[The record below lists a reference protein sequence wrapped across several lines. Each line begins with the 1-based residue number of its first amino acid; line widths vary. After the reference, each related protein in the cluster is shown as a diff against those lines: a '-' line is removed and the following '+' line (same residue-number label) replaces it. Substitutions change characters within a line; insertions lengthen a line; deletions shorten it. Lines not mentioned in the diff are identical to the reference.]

1 MTQPKKEKT
10 ASQESD
16 FDFEQAIE
24 ELENLVSMM
33 EDGELSLENSLKSFE
48 EGIKLTRKCQTELN
62 NAEKRVQVL
71 INEKGD
77 SEELDP
83 ST

>member
-1 MTQPKKEKT
+1 MTQRKKEKP

-33 EDGELSLENSLKSFE
+33 EEGELSLENSLKSFE
-48 EGIKLTRKCQTELN
+48 KGIKLTRKCQAELDK
-62 NAEKRVQVL
+62 AEKRVQVL
-71 INEKGD
+71 VNEKGD
-77 SEELDP
+77 TEELDP

>member
-1 MTQPKKEKT
+1 MTETKENKP
-10 ASQESD
+10 ASDESD

-24 ELENLVSMM
+24 ELENLVSTM

-48 EGIKLTRKCQTELN
+48 KGIKLTRKCQTALSA
-62 NAEKRVQVL
+62 AEQRVQIL
-71 INEKGD
+71 INEKGET
-77 SEELDP
+77 EELDT

>member
-1 MTQPKKEKT
+1 
-10 ASQESD
+10 
-16 FDFEQAIE
+16 
-24 ELENLVSMM
+24 M

-48 EGIKLTRKCQTELN
+48 KGINLTRKCQTALSA
-62 NAEKRVQVL
+62 AEQRVQVL

-77 SEELDP
+77 TEELDP

>member
-1 MTQPKKEKT
+1 MTETKKNKP
-10 ASQESD
+10 ASDESD

-24 ELENLVSMM
+24 ELENLVSTM

-48 EGIKLTRKCQTELN
+48 KGIKLTRKCQTALSA
-62 NAEKRVQVL
+62 AEQRVQIL

-77 SEELDP
+77 TEELDT

>member
-10 ASQESD
+10 ASQEPD

-48 EGIKLTRKCQTELN
+48 EVIKLTRKCQTELN

-71 INEKGD
+71 INDKGD
-77 SEELDP
+77 TEELDP

>member
-1 MTQPKKEKT
+1 
-10 ASQESD
+10 
-16 FDFEQAIE
+16 
-24 ELENLVSMM
+24 MM

-77 SEELDP
+77 TEELDP

>member
-1 MTQPKKEKT
+1 MTETKKDKAT
-10 ASQESD
+10 SQESD

-24 ELENLVSMM
+24 ELENLVSKM

-48 EGIKLTRKCQTELN
+48 EGIRLTRKCQAALSA
-62 NAEKRVQVL
+62 AEKRVQIL

-77 SEELDP
+77 TEQLDP
-83 ST
+83 TT

>member
-1 MTQPKKEKT
+1 MTGPKKDKA
-10 ASQESD
+10 ASHESD

-24 ELENLVSMM
+24 DLENLVSTM

-48 EGIKLTRKCQTELN
+48 EGIQLTRKCQTALSA
-62 NAEKRVQVL
+62 AEQRVQVL

-77 SEELDP
+77 TEELDP
-83 ST
+83 SA

>member
-1 MTQPKKEKT
+1 MTEPKKDKA

-24 ELENLVSMM
+24 DLENLVSTM

-48 EGIKLTRKCQTELN
+48 EGIQLTRRCQTALN
-62 NAEKRVQVL
+62 AAEQRVQVL

-77 SEELDP
+77 TEELDP
-83 ST
+83 SA

>member
-1 MTQPKKEKT
+1 MTETEKDKA
-10 ASQESD
+10 ASPESD

-24 ELENLVSMM
+24 ELENLVSAM

-48 EGIKLTRKCQTELN
+48 EGIKLTRKCQTALSA
-62 NAEKRVQVL
+62 AEQRVQVL

-77 SEELDP
+77 TEELDT